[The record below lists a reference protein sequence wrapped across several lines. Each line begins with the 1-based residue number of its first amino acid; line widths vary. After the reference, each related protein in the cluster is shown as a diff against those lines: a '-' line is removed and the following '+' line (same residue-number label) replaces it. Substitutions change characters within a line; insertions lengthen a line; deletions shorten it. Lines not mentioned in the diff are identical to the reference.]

1 MIPAMP
7 EFLERRVLDQ
17 NGLGIV
23 ITNARGNIVYINQR
37 QLEATGYAAEELIGR
52 PMSIFSSGQT
62 ADDVYKD
69 LWATIL
75 AGNVWH
81 GELANRGRDGRPMH
95 ELIRISPIRDEDGE
109 ITHFFCIKEP
119 TFDSQISSILAGTG
133 EMLDPV
139 TRMPN
144 RAMLM
149 RRLDSQIRDSRAS
162 GLALALISLE
172 LDQIAAITESFGH
185 AATDALLART
195 AQRLGESVRQSD
207 MVARTDTTQFT
218 LLLAKTDTDQQLDEL
233 ARRLLSTV
241 STPLDL
247 QGRSTSVT
255 ASIGIAL
262 CPADADSAGPLLSC
276 AQTALSKAKGDGG
289 DCFHRYRHDAMAS
302 GQSWEAMVAG
312 LRQAIANDELVLHFQ
327 HKIDFETGKVV
338 GLEALTRWHHATLG
352 AIPPDR
358 FIPLAEETGLIIDIS
373 RWVIQKTAKQLKD
386 WQDTGIPVVPVGIN
400 LSLRHFRY
408 GELPRYLQDVL
419 AETGIAPELI
429 QLEISES
436 ALMRDPNYAL
446 MIVDRIRSLGVTI
459 ALDEF
464 GSGASSLYFLSRLHV
479 DKLKINQTFV
489 RDITTNPV
497 SASIVAAIVAMAH
510 KLGKRVV
517 AVGVETEGQALQLK
531 HYGCDELQGY
541 YFTPPT
547 QADTAA
553 RWLEAPPPLAL
564 TPPPSRERTLLL
576 VDDEANI
583 LSTLQRYLRREN
595 YRILIAHSGPEALE
609 ILAANTVQVII
620 SDHRMPGMS
629 GVELLGR
636 VRDLYPDTAR
646 IILSGYADITT
657 LTEAINHGAIWK
669 YISKPWQPEDLKA
682 QIRQA
687 FELRP

>member
-1 MIPAMP
+1 MTFRLPDELP
-7 EFLERRVLDQ
+7 RRVLDQ
-17 NGLGIV
+17 NSLGIL
-23 ITNARGNIVYINQR
+23 ITDVNGKITYANQR
-37 QLEATGYAAEELIGR
+37 QLVATGYTAEELVGQ
-52 PMSIFSSGQT
+52 PMRIFNSGHT
-62 ADDVYKD
+62 SVDVYKN

-75 AGNVWH
+75 AGDIWH
-81 GELANRGRDGRPMH
+81 GELTNRARDGHPMR
-95 ELIRISPIRDEDGE
+95 ELVRISPICDANGE
-109 ITHFFCIKEP
+109 ISHFFCIKEP
-119 TFDSQISSILAGTG
+119 SFDSQLEAILAGTG

-144 RAMLM
+144 RSMLL

-162 GLALALISLE
+162 GITLALVCLE
-172 LDQIAAITESFGH
+172 LDQVPTITESFGRT
-185 AATDALLART
+185 ATDTLLTRT
-195 AQRLGESVRQSD
+195 AQRLGESIRQSD
-207 MVARTDTTQFT
+207 MVARTDTNQFT
-218 LLLAKTDTDQQLDEL
+218 LLLTNTDTDHQLDDL
-233 ARRLLSTV
+233 ARRMLSTI

-262 CPADADSAGPLLSC
+262 CPTDADSALPLLMC
-276 AQTALSKAKGDGG
+276 AQSALGNAKSEGG
-289 DCFHRYRHDAMAS
+289 DCFYRYCAEHNNS
-302 GQSWEAMVAG
+302 EQLWEAMVAA
-312 LRQAIANDELVLHFQ
+312 LRQAIADDSITLYYQPKV
-327 HKIDFETGKVV
+327 DFETGKVI
-338 GLEALTRWHHATLG
+338 GLEALTRWHHPTLG

-358 FIPLAEETGLIIDIS
+358 FIPLAEETGLINDIS
-373 RWVIQKTAKQLKD
+373 RWVILHVARQLQE
-386 WQDTGIPVVPVGIN
+386 WRNAGIPVFPVGIN

-408 GELPRYLQDVL
+408 GELPKYLQEVL
-419 AETGIAPELI
+419 ATSGVDPSLI

-479 DKLKINQTFV
+479 DKLKINQAFV

-497 SASIVAAIVAMAH
+497 SASIVSAIVAMAH

-541 YFTPPT
+541 YYSPPT
-547 QADTAA
+547 TAA
-553 RWLEAPPPLAL
+553 EMVHTLKASQPLAL
-564 TPPPSRERTLLL
+564 NSTPPGERTLLL

-583 LSTLQRYLRREN
+583 LSTLQRSLRREN
-595 YRILIAHSGPEALE
+595 YRILVARSGAEALD
-609 ILAANTVQVII
+609 ILATSPVQVVV

-629 GVELLGR
+629 GVELLTR
-636 VRDLYPDTAR
+636 VRDLYPSTAR

-657 LTEAINHGAIWK
+657 LTDAINHGAIWK
-669 YISKPWQPEDLKA
+669 YISKPWQPDDLKV

-687 FELRP
+687 FALRP